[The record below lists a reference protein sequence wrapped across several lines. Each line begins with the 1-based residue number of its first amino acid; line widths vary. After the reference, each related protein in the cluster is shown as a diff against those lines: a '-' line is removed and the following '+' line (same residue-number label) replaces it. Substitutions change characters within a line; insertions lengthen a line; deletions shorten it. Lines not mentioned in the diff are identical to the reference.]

1 MDEDL
6 DDVANSII
14 DQLKGGVSMKKIE
27 KDYPQLTPEEVDA
40 FVLKY
45 GSMAVI
51 DLSEAL
57 KDIADIVK
65 TGGTD
70 REMVA
75 LAEVARAFQGN
86 LEVLQK
92 RAIANDK
99 NNTQIKIKKMDIQ
112 SKTENSASNTDPSKR
127 IGMSREELFKFL
139 TGPIESKEEAPV
151 DKEESNVIDV

>member
-6 DDVANSII
+6 DEVANSII

-27 KDYPQLTPEEVDA
+27 KDYPQLTPEEVDE

-65 TGGTD
+65 TSGTD

-92 RAIANDK
+92 RAIANEK
-99 NNTQIKIKKMDIQ
+99 NLTQIKIKEMDIQ
-112 SKTENSASNTDPSKR
+112 SKTESAANNSDPSKR

-139 TGPIESKEEAPV
+139 TGPSEAIETPTV
-151 DKEESNVIDV
+151 DKKETDVIDV